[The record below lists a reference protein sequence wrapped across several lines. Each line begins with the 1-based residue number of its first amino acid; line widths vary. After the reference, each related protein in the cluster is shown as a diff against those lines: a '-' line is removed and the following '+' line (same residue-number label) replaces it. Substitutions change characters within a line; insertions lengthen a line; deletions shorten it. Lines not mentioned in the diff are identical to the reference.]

1 MRVAMSLYET
11 LKTDI
16 VMGRFPPGS
25 KLKIDMLKQHYG
37 MGVNVI
43 RESLARLASED
54 LIAAENQRGFRVVEI
69 STSRLSDLTR
79 LRILL
84 ETDGLKHSIA
94 NGGIDW
100 ESDLVAAYHKLEYI
114 ERKMCENEG
123 KHYRMWNQCDWEFH
137 ATLISACGSELH
149 RLHHQRVFEQ
159 FRQYVMS
166 NLKTYGFRGLDIIKE
181 HETILKAALARD
193 YERCEEALTVHLNY
207 YLLNHKQNEADNP
220 EKK

>member
-1 MRVAMSLYET
+1 MNLYES

-54 LIAAENQRGFRVVEI
+54 LIAAESQRGFRVAEI
-69 STSRLSDLTR
+69 SQSRLSDLTR

-84 ETDGLKHSIA
+84 ETDGLKHSIE

-114 ERKMCENEG
+114 EQKMRINEE
-123 KHYRMWNQCDWEFH
+123 KHYTIWNSCDWDFH

-149 RLHHQRVFEQ
+149 QLYHKRVFEQ

-166 NLKTYGFRGLDIIKE
+166 NLKTYGFRGKDIINE
-181 HETILKAALARD
+181 HEMILNAALARD
-193 YERCEEALTVHLNY
+193 FELCSTAIEKHLSY
-207 YLLNHKQNEADNP
+207 YLLHQQHDP
-220 EKK
+220 PS

>member
-1 MRVAMSLYET
+1 MNLYES

-54 LIAAENQRGFRVVEI
+54 LIAAESQRGFRVAEI
-69 STSRLSDLTR
+69 SQSRLSDLTR
-79 LRILL
+79 LRTLL
-84 ETDGLKHSIA
+84 ETDGLKHSIE

-114 ERKMCENEG
+114 EQKMRINEE
-123 KHYRMWNQCDWEFH
+123 KHYVIWNACDWDFH
-137 ATLISACGSELH
+137 AILISACGSELH
-149 RLHHQRVFEQ
+149 RLYHKRVFEQ
-159 FRQYVMS
+159 YRQYVMS
-166 NLKTYGFRGLDIIKE
+166 NLKTFGFRGKDIIEE
-181 HETILKAALARD
+181 HEMILNAALARD
-193 YERCEEALTVHLNY
+193 FELCSKAIEKHLSY
-207 YLLNHKQNEADNP
+207 YLLHQKYDSSAPD
-220 EKK
+220 

>member
-1 MRVAMSLYET
+1 MSLYET

-54 LIAAENQRGFRVVEI
+54 LIAAENQRGFRVVET
-69 STSRLSDLTR
+69 SQSRLSDLTR

-84 ETDGLKHSIA
+84 ETDGLKHSIE

-123 KHYRMWNQCDWEFH
+123 KHYKMWNECDWEFH
-137 ATLISACGSELH
+137 ATLIAACGSQLH
-149 RLHHQRVFEQ
+149 QLYHQRIFEQ
-159 FRQYVMS
+159 YRQYVMS

-181 HETILKAALARD
+181 HEAILQAALAHDFDRG
-193 YERCEEALTVHLNY
+193 RAALETHLNY
-207 YLLNHKQNEADNP
+207 YLFNSPQDQV
-220 EKK
+220 